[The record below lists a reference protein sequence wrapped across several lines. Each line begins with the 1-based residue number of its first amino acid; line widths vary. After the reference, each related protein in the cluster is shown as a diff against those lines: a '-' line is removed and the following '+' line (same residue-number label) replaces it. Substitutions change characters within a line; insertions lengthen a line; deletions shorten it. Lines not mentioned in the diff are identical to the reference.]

1 MSYYVQID
9 DSFDQF
15 ASNSGY
21 SDVVKWVQKLPA
33 DQYAE
38 LRHLVRY
45 GWEND
50 VPAVQSQLETAIKAV
65 PPKGHNMTTCQGL
78 LDLIKHHKDG
88 AVISITDG
96 MGKGDSSD
104 EK

>member
-1 MSYYVQID
+1 MSYYIQID

-21 SDVVKWVQKLPA
+21 GDVVKWVQKLPG
-33 DQYAE
+33 DQYPE

-45 GWEND
+45 GWDND
-50 VPAVQSQLETAIKAV
+50 VPAVLTQLESAIKAS

-78 LDLIKHHKDG
+78 LDLIKQHSDG

-96 MGKGDSSD
+96 IGKDAAD